1 MVSSPNLFRAVEQP
15 KLERDARSAG
25 SPEELDAILG
35 AHREK
40 LENIHKD
47 AIDDGDLLMISKK

>member
-15 KLERDARSAG
+15 QLERHARSAAN
-25 SPEELDAILG
+25 PEELDAILG

-40 LENIHKD
+40 LEDIHND
-47 AIDDGDLLMISKK
+47 AIGDGDLLMISKK